1 MCRSISGCNCLRD
14 RIIVCA
20 VQERLSTMSGGKF
33 ETIPLTIIL
42 RKTGSTV
49 KETFMLLRIS
59 HALESRFVH
68 VIAACEEGV
77 FDAQLSRPKIKRGKT
92 KADLSEDNWLSITN
106 ALFSDDFLGETAL
119 PNEFENVNFMGK
131 LTSLEQYDEVT
142 GDLIG
147 DELADEVPEFEL
159 SICSKG
165 ILLIIYG
172 SFKLSLRSTDGLMGE
187 ERQKYD
193 VLQWV
198 QWQTEQIKELKT
210 KFLKSDKHARDQE
223 KIATIKEDEIK
234 EMTNDYKSIILD
246 LEDRFFQV
254 LESKKRK
261 IRELEGDDSSDLDLL
276 NLEYKK
282 RNAQNLNI
290 VNIEDI
296 VLGDAHTEIKKPQRK
311 RIKKE
316 VREEMEEIKEEE
328 SDRPLG
334 SDVSDSEDEND
345 HIDEEEDASNED
357 GDNEDGDGSGANDHG
372 KVNHIDIDDEEQQEV
387 KMEPDSNVNAR
398 SPSDVTMY
406 LGSENQSPEA
416 DSTDYGSDGEET
428 KDQAH
433 HANSAHESKQG
444 DDEMEDPGNESIEDP
459 DEDRDEDT
467 DYGSD

>member
-1 MCRSISGCNCLRD
+1 MCDTGE
-14 RIIVCA
+14 II
-20 VQERLSTMSGGKF
+20 TMSGGKF

-42 RKTGSTV
+42 RETGSTV

-92 KADLSEDNWLSITN
+92 KADLSEENWLSITN
-106 ALFSDDFLGETAL
+106 TLFNDDFLSETAL
-119 PNEFENVNFMGK
+119 PKEFENVYFVGK

-165 ILLIIYG
+165 ILLVIYG
-172 SFKLSLRSTDGLMGE
+172 SFKLSLRSTEGLMGM

-193 VLQWV
+193 ILQWV

-210 KFLKSDKHARDQE
+210 KLLDSDRRAGDQE
-223 KIATIKEDEIK
+223 QIATIKEDEIK

-261 IRELEGDDSSDLDLL
+261 IRELEGDDSSDLELL

-296 VLGDAHTEIKKPQRK
+296 VLGDAHTEIRKPQRK

-316 VREEMEEIKEEE
+316 VEEEMEEIKEEE
-328 SDRPLG
+328 SDRPMG
-334 SDVSDSEDEND
+334 SEIGESEGEGENND
-345 HIDEEEDASNED
+345 NDDNDEEEDASDEY
-357 GDNEDGDGSGANDHG
+357 GDGNEEGDDNGEGDDIGDANDHE
-372 KVNHIDIDDEEQQEV
+372 KINRIDIDDEEQQKV
-387 KMEPDSNVNAR
+387 KMEPDSNVNAQ
-398 SPSDVTMY
+398 SPSDATMY
-406 LGSENQSPEA
+406 SGSENQSPEA

-433 HANSAHESKQG
+433 RDNSAQESHQG
-444 DDEMEDPGNESIEDP
+444 DDESIEDLDEDP
-459 DEDRDEDT
+459 DEDPDDPNEDT